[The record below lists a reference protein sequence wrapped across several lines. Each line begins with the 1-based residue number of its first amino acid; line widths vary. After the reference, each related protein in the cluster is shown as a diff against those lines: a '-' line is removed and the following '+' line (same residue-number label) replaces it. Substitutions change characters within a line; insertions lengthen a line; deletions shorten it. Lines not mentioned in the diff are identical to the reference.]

1 MLMSSDRLCLVVKCN
16 ALRLKIMER
25 KTLLKIRIRQK
36 RKKPEFLR
44 QEYHTHPKRLG
55 RKWRQ
60 PMGRTSKLRYK
71 EKARG
76 SQPSMGYGSPAE
88 VRGLSRFGY
97 RLVRVAN
104 AQQVSRITDPK
115 NEMIEIAAGV
125 GNRKKEQIVR
135 TAKEKNI
142 LIFNRPKRPLEKQK
156 KQPKPEKKET
166 KKEGK
171 K

>member
-1 MLMSSDRLCLVVKCN
+1 MILFEVENMDKRLIKV
-16 ALRLKIMER
+16 
-25 KTLLKIRIRQK
+25 RIRQK

-71 EKARG
+71 EKSRG
-76 SQPSMGYGSPAE
+76 KQPSVGYGSPAAL
-88 VRGLSRFGY
+88 RGLSRFGY

-104 AQQVSRITDPK
+104 AKELSKITDPK
-115 NEMIEIAAGV
+115 SMMAEIAGGV
-125 GNRKKEQIVR
+125 GNKKKAEIVR
-135 TAKEKNI
+135 VAKEKNI
-142 LIFNRPKRPLEKQK
+142 LIFNRPKKSLEKAK
-156 KQPKPEKKET
+156 KPAVSEKKDTKKEEKKEP
-166 KKEGK
+166 KKPEHKHDEK